1 MIADSQLAATAPA
14 DFGGAVVAFMN
25 PGGIRA
31 DLTTPHDAARRR
43 AR

>member
-1 MIADSQLAATAPA
+1 MIADAQLAATAPA
-14 DFGGAVVAFMN
+14 ALGGATIALMN

-31 DLTTPHDAARRR
+31 DLEAR